1 MATAANPFDINTTG
15 GKLTPGTTTTAAQFD
30 PVQRQVDAAKETT
43 SGQLQGILAQDS
55 PLMQQARAQA
65 KQGMAARGLINS
77 SMAQGAGVAAML
89 ERATPIAAAD
99 AGTYA
104 NQALTNQQAVNTGGQ
119 FNVGQ
124 QNTFGLQKGAQAF
137 ALTEREAGQSFTAG
151 QAGLEREQQSKLQTA
166 QQTFAGAQS
175 NLDRAQQLVLTDK
188 SIGAQEALQKA
199 QQDFAAA
206 QSGLDRA
213 QQTSLQ
219 TGAQTFTASQNK
231 AQQDLTVAQAA
242 LDRAQQLVVTD
253 KSIEAQSA
261 LQTAQQNFASAQSAL
276 DRTQQ
281 TSLQTGAQTFTASQN
296 KVQQDFTAAQE
307 ALNRAQQIALSD
319 KSIEAQAA
327 LQTAQQ
333 NFAGAQ
339 SALDRS
345 QQTALQTGQ
354 QTFTAGQAALDRTQ
368 QTTVLQAQQDFTSAQ
383 SALDRAQQ
391 VSLTDKSITA
401 QANLQT
407 AQQNFQ
413 AAQGVLEREQQ
424 TALQNDQQAAALE
437 QIGFKAKV
445 DLQNI
450 PTAFAANISNTTM
463 NGVNA
468 IMADGAMNA
477 EAKKGAIAN
486 LIKYANAQVDWANKF
501 YSAAIPAITAPA

>member
-1 MATAANPFDINTTG
+1 MATAANPFDIQTGKTTG
-15 GKLTPGTTTTAAQFD
+15 GTLTPGTATTAAQFD

-43 SGQLQGILAQDS
+43 SGQLQGIMAEDS

-65 KQGMAARGLINS
+65 KQGMAARGLLNS

-104 NQALTNQQAVNTGGQ
+104 NQALTNQQAANTGGQ

-124 QNTFGLQKGAQAF
+124 QNTFGLQKGAQTF
-137 ALTEREAGQSFTAG
+137 ATTEREAGQEFTAG

-166 QQTFAGAQS
+166 QQTFTGAQS
-175 NLDRAQQLVLTDK
+175 ALDRAQQLVLTDK

-199 QQDFAAA
+199 QQDFASA
-206 QSGLDRA
+206 QAGLDRA
-213 QQTSLQ
+213 
-219 TGAQTFTASQNK
+219 
-231 AQQDLTVAQAA
+231 
-242 LDRAQQLVVTD
+242 
-253 KSIEAQSA
+253 
-261 LQTAQQNFASAQSAL
+261 
-276 DRTQQ
+276 
-281 TSLQTGAQTFTASQN
+281 
-296 KVQQDFTAAQE
+296 
-307 ALNRAQQIALSD
+307 
-319 KSIEAQAA
+319 
-327 LQTAQQ
+327 
-333 NFAGAQ
+333 
-339 SALDRS
+339 

-368 QTTVLQAQQDFTSAQ
+368 QNTVLKAQQDFASAQ

-401 QANLQT
+401 QANLQK
-407 AQQNFQ
+407 AQQDFQ
-413 AAQGVLEREQQ
+413 AAQGLLEREQQ
-424 TALQNDQQAAALE
+424 TALQNDQQVAALE

-450 PTAFAANISNTTM
+450 PTAFAANITNTTM

-468 IMADGAMNA
+468 IMADGNMDAA
-477 EAKKGAIAN
+477 TKKAAIAN
-486 LIKYANAQVDWANKF
+486 LITYANAQVDWANKF
-501 YSAAIPAITAPA
+501 YKAAIPPITQPK

>member
-15 GKLTPGTTTTAAQFD
+15 GTLTPGTATTAAQFD

-43 SGQLQGILAQDS
+43 SGQLQTIMAQDS

-89 ERATPIAAAD
+89 ERATPIATAD
-99 AGTYA
+99 ATTYA
-104 NQALTNQQAVNTGGQ
+104 NQAITNQQAANTGGQ

-124 QNTFGLQKGAQAF
+124 QNQFGLQKGAQTF
-137 ALTEREAGQSFTAG
+137 ATSERLAGQEFTAS
-151 QAGLEREQQSKLQTA
+151 QAGLEREQQSKLQVA
-166 QQTFAGAQS
+166 QQNFTSAQS
-175 NLDRAQQLVLTDK
+175 ALDRAQQTALADK
-188 SIGAQEALQKA
+188 SIEAQNALQKA

-206 QSGLDRA
+206 QSSLDRA
-213 QQTSLQ
+213 QQTALQ
-219 TGAQTFTASQNK
+219 TGQQTFTASQNK
-231 AQQDLTVAQAA
+231 A
-242 LDRAQQLVVTD
+242 
-253 KSIEAQSA
+253 
-261 LQTAQQNFASAQSAL
+261 
-276 DRTQQ
+276 
-281 TSLQTGAQTFTASQN
+281 
-296 KVQQDFTAAQE
+296 QQDFTAAQE
-307 ALNRAQQIALSD
+307 ALNRAQQTALAD
-319 KSIEAQAA
+319 KSITAQNA

-333 NFAGAQ
+333 NFAAAQ
-339 SALDRS
+339 SALDRT

-354 QTFTAGQAALDRTQ
+354 QTFTAAQAALDRAQ
-368 QTTVLQAQQDFTSAQ
+368 QNTVLKAQQDFTSAQ

-401 QANLQT
+401 QANLQK
-407 AQQNFQ
+407 AQQDFQ

-450 PTAFAANISNTTM
+450 PTAFAANITNTTM

-468 IMADGAMNA
+468 IMADGNMNA
-477 EAKKGAIAN
+477 DAKKAAITN
-486 LIKYANAQVDWANKF
+486 LITYANAQVDWANKF
-501 YSAAIPAITAPA
+501 YSAAIPPITQPK

>member
-15 GKLTPGTTTTAAQFD
+15 GTLTPGSTTTAAQFD

-43 SGQLQGILAQDS
+43 AGQLQGIMAQDS

-99 AGTYA
+99 AGTYS

-124 QNTFGLQKGAQAF
+124 QNTFGLQKGAQTF
-137 ALTEREAGQSFTAG
+137 ATTEREAGQSFTAG

-166 QQTFAGAQS
+166 QQTFTGAQS
-175 NLDRAQQLVLTDK
+175 ALDRAQQLVLTDK
-188 SIGAQEALQKA
+188 SIEAQNALQKA

-213 QQTSLQ
+213 QQTALQ
-219 TGAQTFTASQNK
+219 TGAQTFTAGQNK

-242 LDRAQQLVVTD
+242 LDRAQQTALAD
-253 KSIEAQSA
+253 KSITAQNA
-261 LQTAQQNFASAQSAL
+261 LQTAQQNFAAAQSAL
-276 DRTQQ
+276 DRT
-281 TSLQTGAQTFTASQN
+281 
-296 KVQQDFTAAQE
+296 
-307 ALNRAQQIALSD
+307 
-319 KSIEAQAA
+319 
-327 LQTAQQ
+327 
-333 NFAGAQ
+333 
-339 SALDRS
+339 

-354 QTFTAGQAALDRTQ
+354 QTFTAGQAALERTQ
-368 QTTVLQAQQDFTSAQ
+368 QSTVLKAQQDFTSAQ

-401 QANLQT
+401 QANLQK
-407 AQQNFQ
+407 AQQDFQ

-424 TALQNDQQAAALE
+424 TSLQNDQQSAALE

-468 IMADGAMNA
+468 IMADGNMNA
-477 EAKKGAIAN
+477 DAKKAAITN
-486 LIKYANAQVDWANKF
+486 LITYANAQVDWANKF
-501 YSAAIPAITAPA
+501 YSAAIPPITQPK

>member
-1 MATAANPFDINTTG
+1 MATAANPFDIQTGNTTTG
-15 GKLTPGTTTTAAQFD
+15 GTLTPGTATTAAQFD

-43 SGQLQGILAQDS
+43 AGQLQGIMAEDS

-65 KQGMAARGLINS
+65 KQGMAARGLLNS

-99 AGTYA
+99 ASTYF
-104 NQALTNQQAVNTGGQ
+104 NQAQTNQQAANTGGQ

-124 QNTFGLQKGAQAF
+124 QNTFGLQRGAQTF
-137 ALTEREAGQSFTAG
+137 ATGERTAGQEFAAG

-175 NLDRAQQLVLTDK
+175 GLDRAQQLVLTDK
-188 SIGAQEALQKA
+188 SIEAQNALQRA

-213 QQTSLQ
+213 QQT
-219 TGAQTFTASQNK
+219 
-231 AQQDLTVAQAA
+231 
-242 LDRAQQLVVTD
+242 
-253 KSIEAQSA
+253 
-261 LQTAQQNFASAQSAL
+261 
-276 DRTQQ
+276 
-281 TSLQTGAQTFTASQN
+281 
-296 KVQQDFTAAQE
+296 
-307 ALNRAQQIALSD
+307 
-319 KSIEAQAA
+319 
-327 LQTAQQ
+327 
-333 NFAGAQ
+333 
-339 SALDRS
+339 
-345 QQTALQTGQ
+345 ALQTGQ
-354 QTFTAGQAALDRTQ
+354 QTFTAGQTALERGQ
-368 QTTVLQAQQDFTSAQ
+368 QTTMLKAQQDFTSAQ

-401 QANLQT
+401 QSNLQT

-413 AAQGVLEREQQ
+413 AAQAALDRTQQ
-424 TALQNDQQAAALE
+424 ETLQNDQQAAALE
-437 QIGFKAKV
+437 EIGFKAKV

-468 IMADGAMNA
+468 IMADGNMTADT
-477 EAKKGAIAN
+477 KKAAITN
-486 LIKYANAQVDWANKF
+486 LITYANAQVDWANKF
-501 YSAAIPAITAPA
+501 YSAAIPPIRQPA

>member
-15 GKLTPGTTTTAAQFD
+15 GTLTPGSTTTAAQFD

-43 SGQLQGILAQDS
+43 SGQLQTIMAQDS

-99 AGTYA
+99 AGTYS
-104 NQALTNQQAVNTGGQ
+104 NQALTNQQAANTGGQ

-166 QQTFAGAQS
+166 QQTFTGAQS
-175 NLDRAQQLVLTDK
+175 ALDRAQQLVLTDK
-188 SIGAQEALQKA
+188 SIEAQNALQKA

-206 QSGLDRA
+206 HSGLDRA
-213 QQTSLQ
+213 QQTALQ
-219 TGAQTFTASQNK
+219 TGQQTFTAGQNK
-231 AQQDLTVAQAA
+231 A
-242 LDRAQQLVVTD
+242 
-253 KSIEAQSA
+253 
-261 LQTAQQNFASAQSAL
+261 
-276 DRTQQ
+276 
-281 TSLQTGAQTFTASQN
+281 
-296 KVQQDFTAAQE
+296 QQDFTAAQE
-307 ALNRAQQIALSD
+307 ALNRAQQLVLTD
-319 KSIEAQAA
+319 KSLEAQNA
-327 LQTAQQ
+327 LQKAQQ
-333 NFAGAQ
+333 DFASAQ
-339 SALDRS
+339 AGLDRA

-354 QTFTAGQAALDRTQ
+354 QKFTAEQAVLERGQQ
-368 QTTVLQAQQDFTSAQ
+368 NTVLKAQQDFASAQ

-401 QANLQT
+401 QANLQK
-407 AQQNFQ
+407 AQQDFQ
-413 AAQGVLEREQQ
+413 AAQGLLEREQQ

-450 PTAFAANISNTTM
+450 PTAFAASITNTTM

-468 IMADGAMNA
+468 IMADGNMTAT
-477 EAKKGAIAN
+477 AKQAAIGN
-486 LIKYANAQVDWANKF
+486 LVTYANSQISWAEKF
-501 YSAAIPAITAPA
+501 YGTTIPQITTPVVK

>member
-1 MATAANPFDINTTG
+1 MATAANPFDIQTGNTTTG
-15 GKLTPGTTTTAAQFD
+15 GTLTPGTATTAAQFD

-43 SGQLQGILAQDS
+43 AGQLQGIMAEDS

-124 QNTFGLQKGAQAF
+124 QNQFGLQKGAQAF
-137 ALTEREAGQSFTAG
+137 AVTEREAGQSFTAG

-166 QQTFAGAQS
+166 QQTFTGAQS
-175 NLDRAQQLVLTDK
+175 NLDRAQQVALTDK

-231 AQQDLTVAQAA
+231 
-242 LDRAQQLVVTD
+242 
-253 KSIEAQSA
+253 
-261 LQTAQQNFASAQSAL
+261 
-276 DRTQQ
+276 
-281 TSLQTGAQTFTASQN
+281 
-296 KVQQDFTAAQE
+296 VQQDFTAAQE

-319 KSIEAQAA
+319 KSIEAQNA
-327 LQTAQQ
+327 LQRAQQ
-333 NFAGAQ
+333 DFAAAQ
-339 SALDRS
+339 SGLDRA

-354 QTFTAGQAALDRTQ
+354 QTFTAGQTALERGQ
-368 QTTVLQAQQDFTSAQ
+368 QTTMLKAQQDFTSAQ

-391 VSLTDKSITA
+391 VSLTDKSIAA
-401 QANLQT
+401 QSNLQT

-413 AAQGVLEREQQ
+413 AAQAALDRTQQ
-424 TALQNDQQAAALE
+424 ETLQNDQQAAALE

-468 IMADGAMNA
+468 IMADGNMTADT
-477 EAKKGAIAN
+477 KKAAITN
-486 LIKYANAQVDWANKF
+486 LITYANAQVDWANKF
-501 YSAAIPAITAPA
+501 YSAAIPPIRQPA